1 LVKRRKRKIPRKA
14 VKSLMRTCELLSEEL
29 EKPATEIFKSFLE
42 LMNKYADYFFSKP
55 WPEKYNYDEA
65 TTFTDEDVEFLS
77 EGEDEEFSDRYTTVC
92 LKKNM
97 NLELG
102 FMGYFGMFWT
112 EQAFHEKFVR
122 PRYKP
127 VLEAFDSFAQEDE
140 DARSVLNKLKEQFGI
155 RLIHNSLVD
164 RVEHEYLDETEGLLV
179 ARVLELL
186 HKEEGLPSCGEY
198 RCKLERETL
207 NEKRDDEDPE

>member
-1 LVKRRKRKIPRKA
+1 M
-14 VKSLMRTCELLSEEL
+14 KSLMRTCELLSEEL

-179 ARVLELL
+179 ARMLELL

>member
-1 LVKRRKRKIPRKA
+1 M
-14 VKSLMRTCELLSEEL
+14 KSLMRTCELLSEEL

-207 NEKRDDEDPE
+207 NEKCDDEDPE